1 MQRILGILICQTSHI
16 QNVVS
21 PTERSNAWGLTKPNT
36 AMSLEELK
44 LLWNAHPLKW
54 LQLSGLLV
62 HRITGKCALASFA
75 VPGTVAT
82 PSGTL
87 GGVND

>member
-1 MQRILGILICQTSHI
+1 
-16 QNVVS
+16 
-21 PTERSNAWGLTKPNT
+21 
-36 AMSLEELK
+36 MSLEELK
-44 LLWNAHPLKW
+44 LLWNAHPMKW

-75 VPGTVAT
+75 VPRTVAT
-82 PSGTL
+82 PIGTL